1 MKKTVILLLSVT
13 ALVTSCKDGAKQVN
27 NPLMQKF
34 ETPFQVP
41 PFDKIKLADYKLA
54 FEEGMKQHK
63 AEIEAIVNNP
73 EEPTFENTIVALD
86 KAGELLNRTSAIFF
100 NLYEAMK
107 NDEMQQLAMEI
118 SPAVTA
124 HGDEINMNPKLF
136 ARIKAL
142 YDNRE
147 SLGLDA
153 LALRTLELYYN
164 DFVRGG
170 ANLNDADKA
179 KMMQINGELAKLS
192 LQYGDNLLKET
203 NAFTLVVDNEKD
215 LAGLPET
222 SIAAAAAEA
231 KDRGMEGKWVFT
243 VQKPSMI
250 PFLTYAQNRD
260 LREKLYKGYY
270 MRGNND
276 NANDNKAVLAKMV
289 NLRTEKAKLLGFDTY
304 AAYVVDV
311 NMAKTPKAIYDFMGR
326 VWEPALKVAKQELA
340 EMQAIATKE
349 GMTSKLESWDWWYY
363 AEKLRK
369 QKYDLDE
376 SEMAPYLKL
385 ENVRDGMFAVA
396 NKLYGITMHK
406 RTDIPL
412 YHPQV
417 ETYEVKDVD
426 GTSLG
431 ILYLDYYTRASKS
444 AGAWMTE
451 FRHYTKVNG
460 QEEMPLVSVVYNFSP
475 AVGDA
480 PVLLSWDDT
489 ETMFHEFGHALHGFF
504 TRGDYQRIAGTIPH
518 DMVELPSQ
526 VMENWAS
533 EPEVLKMYAKHY
545 QTGETMPDAL
555 IQKIQESGHFNQGF
569 ATVEYVA
576 AALLD
581 MDWYSNTEVKDFDVN
596 AFEKASMD
604 KYGLIKEILPRYRST
619 YFSHIFDGGYSAGYY
634 VYLWA
639 EVLDADA
646 FQAFKSSGDIYNK
659 ELAAKFRKYVLSEGG
674 YADPMQQ
681 YIKFRGQEPSEDP
694 LLHKRGLK

>member
-1 MKKTVILLLSVT
+1 MKKSVILLLSVT

-34 ETPFQVP
+34 ETPFQAP
-41 PFDKIKLADYKLA
+41 PFDKIKPADYKPA

-86 KAGELLNRTSAIFF
+86 KAGELLNQTSSIFF

-142 YDNRE
+142 YDKRE
-147 SLGLDA
+147 TLGLDA

-340 EMQAIATKE
+340 EMQKIANKE
-349 GMTSKLESWDWWYY
+349 GMREKLESWDWWYY

-376 SEMAPYLKL
+376 SEMMPYLKL
-385 ENVRDGMFAVA
+385 ENVRDGMFEVA
-396 NKLYGITMHK
+396 NKLYGITLEK

-412 YHPQV
+412 YHPEV

-426 GTSLG
+426 GSSLG
-431 ILYLDYYTRASKS
+431 ILYLDYFTRASKS

-451 FRHYTKVNG
+451 FRHYTKENG
-460 QEEMPLVSVVYNFSP
+460 KEEMPLVSVVYNFSP

-480 PVLLSWDDT
+480 PVLLTWDDT

-504 TRGDYQRIAGTIPH
+504 TCGDYQRIAGTIPH

-545 QTGETMPDAL
+545 QTGEPMPDAL
-555 IQKIQESGHFNQGF
+555 IKKIQESGHFNQGF

-576 AALLD
+576 ASLLD
-581 MDWYSNTEVKDFDVN
+581 MDWYSQTEPQQFDVN

>member
-1 MKKTVILLLSVT
+1 MKKSVILLLSVT

-34 ETPFQVP
+34 ETPFQAP
-41 PFDKIKLADYKLA
+41 PFDKIKPADYKPA

-86 KAGELLNRTSAIFF
+86 KAGELLNQTSSIFF

-142 YDNRE
+142 YDKRE
-147 SLGLDA
+147 TLGLDA

-533 EPEVLKMYAKHY
+533 EPEVLKCM
-545 QTGETMPDAL
+545 QNIT
-555 IQKIQESGHFNQGF
+555 
-569 ATVEYVA
+569 
-576 AALLD
+576 
-581 MDWYSNTEVKDFDVN
+581 
-596 AFEKASMD
+596 
-604 KYGLIKEILPRYRST
+604 R
-619 YFSHIFDGGYSAGYY
+619 
-634 VYLWA
+634 
-639 EVLDADA
+639 
-646 FQAFKSSGDIYNK
+646 
-659 ELAAKFRKYVLSEGG
+659 LARLC
-674 YADPMQQ
+674 
-681 YIKFRGQEPSEDP
+681 RT
-694 LLHKRGLK
+694 R

>member
-1 MKKTVILLLSVT
+1 MKKSVILLLSVT

-34 ETPFQVP
+34 ETPFQTP
-41 PFDKIKLADYKLA
+41 PFDKIKPADYKPA

-86 KAGELLNRTSAIFF
+86 RAGELLNQTSSIFF

-107 NDEMQQLAMEI
+107 NDEMQQLALEI

-142 YDNRE
+142 YDKRE
-147 SLGLDA
+147 ALGLEP

-203 NAFTLVVDNEKD
+203 NAFTLVVDNEND

-231 KDRGMEGKWVFT
+231 KERGMEGKWVFT

-250 PFLTYAQNRD
+250 PFLSYAQNRD

-289 NLRTEKAKLLGFDTY
+289 NLRTGKAKLLGFDTY

-340 EMQAIATKE
+340 EMQAIAAKE
-349 GMTSKLESWDWWYY
+349 GMKSKLESWD
-363 AEKLRK
+363 
-369 QKYDLDE
+369 
-376 SEMAPYLKL
+376 
-385 ENVRDGMFAVA
+385 
-396 NKLYGITMHK
+396 
-406 RTDIPL
+406 
-412 YHPQV
+412 
-417 ETYEVKDVD
+417 
-426 GTSLG
+426 
-431 ILYLDYYTRASKS
+431 
-444 AGAWMTE
+444 
-451 FRHYTKVNG
+451 
-460 QEEMPLVSVVYNFSP
+460 SV
-475 AVGDA
+475 
-480 PVLLSWDDT
+480 
-489 ETMFHEFGHALHGFF
+489 
-504 TRGDYQRIAGTIPH
+504 
-518 DMVELPSQ
+518 
-526 VMENWAS
+526 
-533 EPEVLKMYAKHY
+533 
-545 QTGETMPDAL
+545 
-555 IQKIQESGHFNQGF
+555 
-569 ATVEYVA
+569 
-576 AALLD
+576 
-581 MDWYSNTEVKDFDVN
+581 SNTHLRAHE
-596 AFEKASMD
+596 
-604 KYGLIKEILPRYRST
+604 T
-619 YFSHIFDGGYSAGYY
+619 
-634 VYLWA
+634 
-639 EVLDADA
+639 
-646 FQAFKSSGDIYNK
+646 
-659 ELAAKFRKYVLSEGG
+659 
-674 YADPMQQ
+674 
-681 YIKFRGQEPSEDP
+681 
-694 LLHKRGLK
+694 

>member
-1 MKKTVILLLSVT
+1 MKKSVILLLSVT

-34 ETPFQVP
+34 ETPFQAP
-41 PFDKIKLADYKLA
+41 PFDKIKPADYKPA

-86 KAGELLNRTSAIFF
+86 KAGELLNQTSAIFF

-142 YDNRE
+142 YDKRE
-147 SLGLDA
+147 TLGLDA

-349 GMTSKLESWDWWYY
+349 GMKSKLESWDWWYY

-431 ILYLDYYTRASKS
+431 ILYLDYYTRASKA

-475 AVGDA
+475 AVGNA

-596 AFEKASMD
+596 AFVPRISLIFLMAVTVPDITCISGPKCWTLTLSKLSNLPGIFITKNWQLNLENMSCQKADMLTLCSSISNSVVRNHR
-604 KYGLIKEILPRYRST
+604 KILCCIR
-619 YFSHIFDGGYSAGYY
+619 
-634 VYLWA
+634 
-639 EVLDADA
+639 
-646 FQAFKSSGDIYNK
+646 
-659 ELAAKFRKYVLSEGG
+659 
-674 YADPMQQ
+674 
-681 YIKFRGQEPSEDP
+681 ED
-694 LLHKRGLK
+694 